1 MKYWKCA
8 GLCAAGF
15 LLEAAIS
22 AALSLLVFYMFVFCL
37 LITIPTCILIGKA
50 HYFIARKIRGEL
62 GIRPAAYY
70 IAAMALP
77 VVTAAAL
84 TLITLFYPDLLTR
97 GTVSSL
103 SEGFAGLARF
113 IIIAGTAVNSLICT
127 LSGVHFINRSEND
140 EPKS

>member
-77 VVTAAAL
+77 VVTAAAV
-84 TLITLFYPDLLTR
+84 TLPDLLTR

-103 SEGFAGLARF
+103 SEGFAGAARF

>member
-15 LLEAAIS
+15 LLEAAVS
-22 AALSLLVFYMFVFCL
+22 AALSFLVFYVLVFCL
-37 LITIPTCILIGKA
+37 LVTIPICILIGKA
-50 HYFIARKIRGEL
+50 HYLIARKIRGDL

-77 VVTAAAL
+77 VIIAVAAA
-84 TLITLFYPDLLTR
+84 LITLFYPELLTR

-103 SEGFAGLARF
+103 SGGFAGLARF
-113 IIIAGTAVNSLICT
+113 LIIAGTAVNSLVCT
-127 LSGVHFINRSEND
+127 LSGVHFIYRSEND
-140 EPKS
+140 EPKN